1 MKQTYETGLRGE
13 NTAEAYLHNHLGMT
27 CLERRYKTRCGEIDL
42 IMLDGKTVVFVEVK
56 TRLTGTPGQGLM
68 SVTEE
73 KQKRI
78 SRAAVLY
85 LMKSGQLKNPVR
97 FDVIEIR
104 PDSIHHIPNADQPG
118 GMFYR

>member
-1 MKQTYETGLRGE
+1 MKQTYETGLQGE
-13 NTAEAYLHNHLGMT
+13 NTAEAYLHNQLGMT
-27 CLERRYKTRCGEIDL
+27 CLERRFRTHCGEIDL
-42 IMLDGKTVVFVEVK
+42 IMLDGNTVVFVEVK
-56 TRLTGTPGQGLM
+56 TRLTGAPGQGLM

-85 LMKSGQLKNPVR
+85 LMKSRLLNSPVR

-104 PDSIHHIPNADQPG
+104 PDSVRHVPNAFQPG

>member
-1 MKQTYETGLRGE
+1 MKHTYETGLRGE

-85 LMKSGQLKNPVR
+85 LMKSGQLNNPVR

-104 PDSIHHIPNADQPG
+104 PDSIHHIPNAYQPG